1 MTTQHTPGPWQVI
14 DGFYPS
20 IKEVFGASF
29 NIKCV
34 MWATDLT
41 EEDYQQRSA
50 DLRLIA
56 AAPELLEALKKSRE
70 GIESMTTWEHENDPA
85 KPFSDCLKLID
96 AAIAKA
102 TGVLE

>member
-1 MTTQHTPGPWQVI
+1 MTTQHTPGPWEVM
-14 DGFYPS
+14 DSFYPS
-20 IKEVFGASF
+20 MKEVFGASF
-29 NIKCV
+29 KIKCV

-56 AAPELLEALKKSRE
+56 AAPDLLAVLSEFKIA
-70 GIESMTTWEHENDPA
+70 
-85 KPFSDCLKLID
+85 SDNQDNTFDGSAWLDRVD

-102 TGVLE
+102 TGQV